1 VLNVLDSVFV
11 NLTVLVGA
19 KFVGRV
25 PMLTTRSNL
34 RDLRWSPGQMVAHLA
49 SSGCG
54 LNTGD
59 LLGTG
64 TISSPVSAPH
74 TEQPFICED
83 LSVCLM
89 RSRNLPR
96 R

>member
-1 VLNVLDSVFV
+1 MSVGS
-11 NLTVLVGA
+11 NPED
-19 KFVGRV
+19 KV
-25 PMLTTRSNL
+25 PLLTTRSNL

-64 TISSPVSAPH
+64 TISSPVGNTH
-74 TEQPFICED
+74 TDELTSPSFCRVLRLF
-83 LSVCLM
+83 LS
-89 RSRNLPR
+89 
-96 R
+96 

>member
-1 VLNVLDSVFV
+1 
-11 NLTVLVGA
+11 
-19 KFVGRV
+19 
-25 PMLTTRSNL
+25 MLTTRSNL

-64 TISSPVSAPH
+64 TISSPVSAPY
-74 TEQPFICED
+74 TEQPLFAKT
-83 LSVCLM
+83 LVSA
-89 RSRNLPR
+89 
-96 R
+96 